1 MDRKPKP
8 TFSEDDE
15 EFKSKPAK
23 KNLSSKLLNPC
34 KKHDSNQ
41 IGSICLHSNCHVFL
55 CPQCFDTHKH
65 RRKEDLSETLLAKY
79 RFLRFLGKGGCG
91 KVFSVEEDLERFAM
105 KVVDVFAGVDES
117 FTPKMKQIYCDEYM
131 KEAEMHRSLRN
142 QFIINYY
149 DHFYIKSEEIIVIKM
164 ELADGSLIES
174 LEELKEEQALIW
186 TDLCCGFLSP

>member
-1 MDRKPKP
+1 
-8 TFSEDDE
+8 
-15 EFKSKPAK
+15 
-23 KNLSSKLLNPC
+23 
-34 KKHDSNQ
+34 
-41 IGSICLHSNCHVFL
+41 
-55 CPQCFDTHKH
+55 
-65 RRKEDLSETLLAKY
+65 
-79 RFLRFLGKGGCG
+79 
-91 KVFSVEEDLERFAM
+91 VFSVEEDLERFAM